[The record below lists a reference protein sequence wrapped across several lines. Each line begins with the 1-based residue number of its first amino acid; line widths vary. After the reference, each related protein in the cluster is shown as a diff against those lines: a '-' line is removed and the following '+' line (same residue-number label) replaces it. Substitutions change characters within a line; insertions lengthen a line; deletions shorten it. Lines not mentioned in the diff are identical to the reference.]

1 MKKKTYKERPINN
14 RKMFKQIEV
23 TNSEKSTHVLKI
35 DVLIFV

>member
-1 MKKKTYKERPINN
+1 MKKKTFKGRPISY

-23 TNSEKSTHVLKI
+23 TNGEKSTHILRI